1 MLLGSWRAHTR
12 SWRAR
17 TRTGAGLL
25 IAVGLV
31 LTFMAFARPAAANPH
46 IELRG
51 PGVKVGDAWL
61 GSYRTFLGEPWVWC
75 IDAGKKSP
83 FAEYDWT
90 ARAVEA
96 PQEAYLLWKHAPDT
110 QTINH
115 AALSFLLHK
124 SAKLPHD
131 VVRPIADTAPDRYGP
146 KLRARVDALQREA
159 ERFAGP
165 YTVDVSLS
173 NTRTGSLGTASG
185 TRADSDP
192 QVRVAVEI
200 RSASGQ
206 LMPDVPVTLEISGSG
221 QWENSSQKLEVIS
234 SDKVL
239 QLPVDVTGPGELTVE
254 ATAKTP
260 PTRVQLF
267 EPGNR
272 AVQRVVG
279 ALGAESQSGTAV
291 LDVPEPLEISISTRA
306 SASEVVL
313 ERASTD
319 SSDNASDGPAGDLD
333 AVAVFD
339 HLDVEV
345 VAGKWPNGRAI
356 PVVST
361 LYGPF
366 DAPPNLQD
374 TVPDDVVALA
384 AVTTEITEPGAW
396 RTEDVMVTDPGW
408 YVWHEEVAADPE
420 WRAWRGQFGVPEE
433 TFEVLEPVAEPP
445 EEPEPKP
452 EPEPEPEPE
461 LEPEPEPEPEPE
473 KPLEPEPEPG
483 PQPEPEL
490 EPENGLQDA
499 PVNELPR
506 TGGSLA
512 LGLIGGGALLAGAG
526 TIGMVRGAAP
536 SGNAD
541 KARR

>member
-1 MLLGSWRAHTR
+1 MLLGSWRSRTR
-12 SWRAR
+12 SWRSR

-31 LTFMAFARPAAANPH
+31 LTFIAFARPAAANPH
-46 IELRG
+46 IDLRG

-75 IDAGKKSP
+75 IDSGKKSP

-90 ARAVEA
+90 ARAIEA

-110 QTINH
+110 QKMNH

-131 VVRPIADTAPDRYGP
+131 VVRPIADAAPDHYGP

-173 NTRTGSLGTASG
+173 NTRTGSLGTTSR
-185 TRADSDP
+185 TQADSDP
-192 QVRVAVEI
+192 QVQVVVEI

-221 QWENSSQKLEVIS
+221 QWEDSSQKMEVTS
-234 SDKVL
+234 NDKVL
-239 QLPVDVTGPGELTVE
+239 QLPVDITGSGELTVE

-260 PTRVQLF
+260 PIRVQLF
-267 EPGNR
+267 EPDNR
-272 AVQRVVG
+272 AVQRVVS
-279 ALGAESQSGTAV
+279 ALGAESQSGSDI

-306 SASEVVL
+306 SVSEVVL
-313 ERASTD
+313 ERANTA
-319 SSDNASDGPAGDLD
+319 SSDDASDIGPRDLD

-345 VAGKWPNGRAI
+345 VAGEWPNGRPI

-366 DAPPNLQD
+366 DTPPNLQD
-374 TVPDDVVALA
+374 TVPDDAVALA

-396 RTEDVMVTDPGW
+396 RTAEVMVTEPGW
-408 YVWHEEVAADPE
+408 YVWHEEVAADPK
-420 WRAWRGQFGVPEE
+420 WHAWAGQFGVPEE
-433 TFEVLEPVAEPP
+433 TFQVLEPVAEPP
-445 EEPEPKP
+445 EEPEIPEEPEPQP

-461 LEPEPEPEPEPE
+461 VEPEPEPEGPLEPEPEPEPEP
-473 KPLEPEPEPG
+473 G
-483 PQPEPEL
+483 
-490 EPENGLQDA
+490 PENGLQDA

-512 LGLIGGGALLAGAG
+512 LGLIGGGALLAGVG

-541 KARR
+541 KPRR